1 MNKKNWS
8 APIALI
14 VVLVTALVF
23 GGITVSADTV
33 AEGECGSGVTWTLD
47 SEGVLTI
54 SGSGAMDDFSYSDS
68 QPWYD
73 QSDSIK

>member
-1 MNKKNWS
+1 MNKKIWS

-33 AEGECGSGVTWTLD
+33 AEGECGTGVIFGNYFYVFNFYNRPFGKIGHGLL
-47 SEGVLTI
+47 GQI
-54 SGSGAMDDFSYSDS
+54 A
-68 QPWYD
+68 
-73 QSDSIK
+73 